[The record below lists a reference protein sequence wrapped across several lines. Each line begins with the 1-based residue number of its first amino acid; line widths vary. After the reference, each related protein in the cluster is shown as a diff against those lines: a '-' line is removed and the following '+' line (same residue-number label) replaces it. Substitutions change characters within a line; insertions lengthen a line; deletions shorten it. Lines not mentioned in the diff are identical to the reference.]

1 MESIQK
7 SFAKRM
13 SSKLKSIIYVLL
25 CVLFWALI
33 PIVSKLGQTDLD
45 NHQFLFWSSV
55 VSVLT
60 FLLVNLVQKSFSK
73 YKKISQWNW
82 LQAIFLGLLGT
93 YLYYILL
100 YFAYANAIGIE
111 VLVIQYSWPI
121 FVLVLSVL
129 ILKEKLNGRKILS
142 ILLGFAGVLLILSK
156 GNFNNIHLDNL
167 FVNGVVLLAAI
178 VFALF
183 SVLSKK
189 VKLEALPLTTIYFIT
204 ATLASFLSMIIL
216 SEFKVPSSNS
226 LIPIFING
234 IFVNGISYILW
245 INALKYSNASFVA
258 PFIFLTPVISM
269 ILLILFFKEE
279 LQLIYIVGMLFVLLG
294 GIINRE

>member
-1 MESIQK
+1 
-7 SFAKRM
+7 M

-60 FLLVNLVQKSFSK
+60 FLLVNLIQKSFST
-73 YKKISQWNW
+73 YKRISQRNW
-82 LQAIFLGLLGT
+82 LNAVLLGILGT

-100 YFAYANAIGIE
+100 YFAYAHAIGIE

-121 FVLVLSVL
+121 FVLILSVL

-156 GNFNNIHLDNL
+156 GDFSNIHIENL
-167 FVNGVVLLAAI
+167 FVDGVVLLAAI

-189 VKLEALPLTTIYFIT
+189 VKLEALPLTTIYFLT

-216 SEFKVPSSNS
+216 SEFKVPSSNDW
-226 LIPIFING
+226 LPIFING

-245 INALKYSNASFVA
+245 IKALKYSNASFLA

-269 ILLILFFKEE
+269 ILLILFSRKSFRSF
-279 LQLIYIVGMLFVLLG
+279 I
-294 GIINRE
+294 